1 MLAAIYVP
9 FLQVALRTAPLTL
22 WDWIEVLGVASTVFI
37 AVEIAKLVAS
47 LRIFHH
53 PTSPASNDAH
63 RRVPEAK

>member
-22 WDWIEVLGVASTVFI
+22 WDWIEVFAVASTVFI

-53 PTSPASNDAH
+53 RLREMPGAGQEPV
-63 RRVPEAK
+63 REG